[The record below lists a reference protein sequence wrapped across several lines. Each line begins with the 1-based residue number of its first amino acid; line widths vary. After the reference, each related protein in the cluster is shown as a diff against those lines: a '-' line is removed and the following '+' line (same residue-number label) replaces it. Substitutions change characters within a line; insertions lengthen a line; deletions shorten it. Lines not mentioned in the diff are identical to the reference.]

1 MNWLKFLVGFSALII
16 AGCAAFFSVTGL
28 GVLFSGSSVAVMVMA
43 SSLELAKLVAATYLK
58 QKWDEIKG
66 FNKWYLTSAVIV
78 LMLITSAGIFG
89 YLSNAFQQQNLKL
102 NQIDREIAVFDT
114 KIKQNESEINRLTT
128 QITNLQN
135 IRNSQEANIS
145 KIVDKNGSTS
155 RLTKMVANADKEIS
169 KISEKINTLT
179 EDNNVNYAKINEI
192 KNANIDVEKEV
203 GGFRFVAEAFGFELN
218 TVVKFFILLIV
229 IVFDPLAVALI
240 IAFNGLIERK
250 KEEEEGIDVIIDDGG
265 ISDVLKN
272 EKSSFFSRF
281 IKKSPKMYEVYGE
294 EPKEE
299 EIIEEIVEIP
309 QSDIVKEETKEEILE
324 KKEEITENIDIP
336 IESTIDPNR
345 IPIDLDGDGIIDG
358 YDTDSDGMIDEF
370 TPKSAARAREI
381 RNKVPYYA
389 NVDFDWNDKSK
400 WINDQNAVNYWLR
413 YKKSNDDKNNDL
425 IKTY

>member
-89 YLSNAFQQQNLKL
+89 YLSNAFQQQNLELQKV
-102 NQIDREIAVFDT
+102 DRDIAVYQTQIT
-114 KIKQNESEINRLTT
+114 KNESEITRYTT
-128 QITNLQN
+128 QINNLQQ
-135 IRNSQEANIS
+135 IRNSQEANLS
-145 KIVDKNGSTS
+145 KQIDKDKSTLRVS
-155 RLTKMVANADKEIS
+155 QMIRNADKEIATISQRIDDLS
-169 KISEKINTLT
+169 KQ
-179 EDNNVNYAKINEI
+179 NNVALDSINAI
-192 KNANIDVEKEV
+192 KNNNIELEKEV

-240 IAFNGLIERK
+240 IAFNGLIGIAKR
-250 KEEEEGIDVIIDDGG
+250 KEEEIIEE
-265 ISDVLKN
+265 KPK
-272 EKSSFFSRF
+272 KSSFFSRF

-299 EIIEEIVEIP
+299 EIIEEIIEIP
-309 QSDIVKEETKEEILE
+309 MENVEEPISMQIPVDYVEPVVSPIN
-324 KKEEITENIDIP
+324 ENV
-336 IESTIDPNR
+336 R
-345 IPIDLDGDGIIDG
+345 IPIDLDGDGNVDG
-358 YDTDSDGMIDEF
+358 YDTDGDGMIDEF

-381 RNKVPYYA
+381 RNKLPYYA
-389 NVDFDWNDKSK
+389 NPEFDWSDKSK

-413 YKKSNDDKNNDL
+413 YKKGNQDKNNNDL
-425 IKTY
+425 VKTY

>member
-1 MNWLKFLVGFSALII
+1 MNWLKFLVGFSAIII

-89 YLSNAFQQQNLKL
+89 YLSNAFQQQNLELQKV
-102 NQIDREIAVFDT
+102 DRDIAVYQTQIT
-114 KIKQNESEINRLTT
+114 KNESEITRYTN
-128 QITNLQN
+128 QINNLQQ
-135 IRNSQEANIS
+135 IRNSQETNLS
-145 KIVDKNGSTS
+145 KQIDKDKSTVRVS
-155 RLTKMVANADKEIS
+155 QMIRNADKEIATISQKIDDLS
-169 KISEKINTLT
+169 KQ
-179 EDNNVNYAKINEI
+179 NNVALDSINAI
-192 KNANIDVEKEV
+192 KNNNIELEKEV

-240 IAFNGLIERK
+240 IAFNGLIGIGKR
-250 KEEEEGIDVIIDDGG
+250 KEEEIIEE
-265 ISDVLKN
+265 KPK
-272 EKSSFFSRF
+272 KSSIFSKF

-299 EIIEEIVEIP
+299 EIIEEIIEIP
-309 QSDIVKEETKEEILE
+309 IENVEEPISIEIPVDNIE
-324 KKEEITENIDIP
+324 PVASPITENV
-336 IESTIDPNR
+336 R
-345 IPIDLDGDGIIDG
+345 IPIDLDGDGNIDG
-358 YDTDSDGMIDEF
+358 YDTDGDGMIDEF
-370 TPKSAARAREI
+370 APKSAARAREI

-389 NVDFDWNDKSK
+389 NADFDWSDKSK

-413 YKKSNDDKNNDL
+413 YKKGNQDKNDNDL
-425 IKTY
+425 VKTY